1 MITIETDTSRIINP
15 DGSLASGTIII
26 SPNEDFEFTEDDDTR
41 KKVTTEPVQVTFAD
55 GVLDDTL
62 ELAPTL
68 NADQNKTNLYYEVQ
82 FITNSRSWTE
92 YWVLD
97 ESGPDP
103 IEITAVTEVIV
114 DQVASTVD
122 FIPSD
127 DVSVEPVPDGIPRAR
142 EDGTIDP
149 GWILGLPN
157 ATVVYRYIVASF
169 EALPTLTSDVLAVG
183 YVTGQ
188 DQMYIWAGSSWRVV
202 GG

>member
-1 MITIETDTSRIINP
+1 MITIETDISRIINP
-15 DGSLASGTIII
+15 DGSLATGTILI
-26 SPNEDFEFTEDDDTR
+26 SPNVDFEFTENDDTR
-41 KKVTTEPVQVTFAD
+41 KKVTTEPAQVTFAA
-55 GVLDDTL
+55 GILDASFN
-62 ELAPTL
+62 LAPTL

-92 YWVLD
+92 FWILDADGPAVL
-97 ESGPDP
+97 
-103 IEITAVTEVIV
+103 EITAVTEVIV

-127 DVSVEPVPDGIPRAR
+127 DVSVEPVADGIPRAR
-142 EDGTIDP
+142 ADGTIDP

-169 EALPTLTSDVLAVG
+169 EALPTLTSSVLAVG
-183 YVTGQ
+183 YVTDQ
-188 DQMYIWAGSSWRVV
+188 NQMYIWAGTSWRVV

>member
-1 MITIETDTSRIINP
+1 MITIETDDSRIINP

-26 SPNEDFEFTEDDDTR
+26 SPNEGFEYTEEDDTR
-41 KKVTTEPVQVTFAD
+41 KKVTTEPVQVTFTA
-55 GVLDDTL
+55 GILDDVL

-68 NADQNKTNLYYEVQ
+68 NASQNKTNLYYEVQ

-92 YWVLD
+92 FWVID
-97 ESGPDP
+97 ADGADP

-127 DVSVEPVPDGIPRAR
+127 DVSVEPVADGIPRAR
-142 EDGTIDP
+142 ADGTIDP

-157 ATVVYRYIVASF
+157 ATIIYRYIAATF
-169 EALPTLTSDVLAVG
+169 EALPTLTSGVLAVA
-183 YVTGQ
+183 YVTGD
-188 DQMYIWAGSSWRVV
+188 DQSYFWAGSRWRVFA
-202 GG
+202 G